1 MSSANIW
8 EEKLKLVQH
17 EKLTLQTA
25 VSENKTVIH
34 QLKSNMLALTDEH
47 SSELKA
53 ASENISEKVRLVE
66 DRHQRLLEDR
76 KTLWKKKIE
85 DVKRVSQ
92 SKEDSLKAKCR
103 QLEDRVSSLGKESN
117 KTMSKIINDWK
128 IKHQTLAT
136 KHATNES
143 ENAKL
148 KREVL
153 DLKRRVKEKETVS
166 KDLYL
171 LKDKIAKQTESEQQL
186 QTAKYGQ
193 YEKRIETLNNEVAKL
208 QKKRTNQKVELKR
221 NQENQAVTHQHLE
234 QLRVKLVKY
243 ENELAGLRTFKTE
256 ATKSYEQEKCAFIY
270 RKQVMNAKEKELVAK
285 LKKMKNTSEGMTK
298 ANTLRSIKIM
308 LKGHLLRT
316 SKGMLA
322 SAFSRWNINACKLAL
337 YISQQTT
344 QNKIS
349 ALEKKSK
356 ADIIQKTK
364 DAKAKEKELVAKLE
378 DMARRTQEQSNA
390 ATLEQTKLEVKLHA
404 VQQQLSEKNKVLSE
418 ARRERDG
425 TSKAMRKSE
434 EEVSKAYLESSKLE
448 IKLASLQQQLSETKK
463 ALKLAK
469 KEKDEA
475 LHVARKK
482 SDEVSKAKVRQDA
495 LISEYGKVKTKCQDM
510 EDELKGDREK
520 NVSRNKEHDLL
531 KANNS
536 KILGEKN
543 KLSIKFE
550 KLRGARG

>member
-1 MSSANIW
+1 
-8 EEKLKLVQH
+8 
-17 EKLTLQTA
+17 
-25 VSENKTVIH
+25 
-34 QLKSNMLALTDEH
+34 
-47 SSELKA
+47 
-53 ASENISEKVRLVE
+53 
-66 DRHQRLLEDR
+66 
-76 KTLWKKKIE
+76 
-85 DVKRVSQ
+85 
-92 SKEDSLKAKCR
+92 
-103 QLEDRVSSLGKESN
+103 
-117 KTMSKIINDWK
+117 
-128 IKHQTLAT
+128 
-136 KHATNES
+136 
-143 ENAKL
+143 
-148 KREVL
+148 
-153 DLKRRVKEKETVS
+153 
-166 KDLYL
+166 
-171 LKDKIAKQTESEQQL
+171 
-186 QTAKYGQ
+186 
-193 YEKRIETLNNEVAKL
+193 
-208 QKKRTNQKVELKR
+208 
-221 NQENQAVTHQHLE
+221 
-234 QLRVKLVKY
+234 
-243 ENELAGLRTFKTE
+243 
-256 ATKSYEQEKCAFIY
+256 
-270 RKQVMNAKEKELVAK
+270 MNAKEKELVAK

-356 ADIIQKTK
+356 ANIIQKTK

-404 VQQQLSEKNKVLSE
+404 VQQQLSEKNKMLSE

-543 KLSIKFE
+543 KLSIEFE
-550 KLRGARG
+550 KLRVELEVKTAELKRLSEQHEHQTPQPRTTSMILVQISVTIILCGFLWHHLYNVEERAWQENIN